1 MLRELCYPFDS
12 AEIMQKRKRLLRMLK
27 EQPSG
32 VKLRIAVL
40 GGSTTSDIVK
50 MLELFLRNR
59 GIEPSFYESEYA
71 QYWQDAMFE
80 NAALAEFSPE
90 LIFIHTS
97 SRNVQDY
104 PAVSDSKEVCE
115 YKLESVY
122 SHFEQMWERLAAVYA
137 CPIIQN
143 NFEMPMTRL
152 LGNREAG
159 CPQGRIDF
167 LTRLN
172 TKFYDYAASHKNFY
186 IHDINYLSA
195 CYGLDKW
202 LEPKYWHL
210 YKYALAVPAIPEFAY
225 NLSNIICSLMGKNKK
240 VMALDLDNTLWGG
253 VIGDDGQAGIE
264 IGQETSM
271 GQVYA
276 ELQGYIK
283 AHKELGVL
291 LTVCSKNDPEN
302 ALLGL
307 EHPDG
312 ILKPEDFTLIKA
324 NWEPKSQNLL
334 DTAQELNLLPESF
347 VFVDDN
353 PVEREIVASQ
363 LPETVTVGFATPE
376 ECILALDRSGY
387 FEVTNLSNDDAKRAE
402 MYKAN
407 AERRAAQSKFAD
419 YTDFLLSLEM
429 EAEICGFDEVHLP
442 RITQLTNK
450 SNQFN
455 VTTKRY
461 TQTEMEAV
469 MASDAY
475 LCRYGRLT
483 DKFGDNGIVSV
494 VIGRR
499 EGTALHIDLWLM
511 SCRVLKRDMELAM
524 LDEIVRAAQ
533 NEGISEIYGYYF
545 PTKKNGMVRELFG
558 SFGFSK
564 QSEDAEGN
572 SIWMLPTAG
581 YTPKNKVITVKE
593 TAKHGQ

>member
-1 MLRELCYPFDS
+1 MLRELCYPFDA
-12 AEIMQKRKRLLRMLK
+12 AEIMQKRRKLLRTLK
-27 EQPSG
+27 EQG
-32 VKLRIAVL
+32 GNVKLRIAVL

-59 GIEPSFYESEYA
+59 GIEPEFYESEYA
-71 QYWQDAMFE
+71 QYWQDAMFQ
-80 NAALAEFSPE
+80 NAELEAFKPE

-97 SRNVQDY
+97 SRNVQDF
-104 PAVSDSKEVCE
+104 PAVTDSKEVCE
-115 YKLESVY
+115 HKLMAAY
-122 SHFEQMWERLAAVYA
+122 SHFEQMWERLAQVYA

-172 TKFYDYAASHKNFY
+172 LKFYDYAASHKTFY

-210 YKYALAVPAIPEFAY
+210 YKYALAVPAIPDFVY

-240 VMALDLDNTLWGG
+240 VLALDLDNTLWGG

-271 GQVYA
+271 GQLYA
-276 ELQGYIK
+276 ELQNYIK
-283 AHKELGVL
+283 AHKDLGVL
-291 LTVCSKNDPEN
+291 LTVCSKNDYEN
-302 ALLGL
+302 AISGL

-312 ILKPEDFTLIKA
+312 ILKPDDFTLIKA
-324 NWEPKSQNLL
+324 NWEPKSQNIL
-334 DTAQELNLLPESF
+334 DSANELNLLPESF

-353 PVEREIVASQ
+353 PAEREIVAAQ
-363 LPETVTVGFATPE
+363 LPDTVTIGFESPE
-376 ECILALDRSGY
+376 ECIIALDRSGY
-387 FEVTNLSNDDAKRAE
+387 FEVTNLSGDDAKRGE

-407 AERRAAQSKFAD
+407 AARAVAQQQFAN
-419 YTDFLLSLEM
+419 YKDFLLSLEM
-429 EAEICGFDEVHLP
+429 QAEIRDFDEVHLP

-469 MASDAY
+469 LASDHHIR
-475 LCRYGRLT
+475 RYGRLT

-494 VIGRR
+494 VIGRK
-499 EGTALHIDLWLM
+499 EAASLHIELWLM
-511 SCRVLKRDMELAM
+511 SCRVLKRDMEFAM
-524 LDEIVRAAQ
+524 LDEIVKAAK
-533 NEGISEIYGYYF
+533 NEGITEIIGYYY
-545 PTKKNGMVRELFG
+545 PTKKNAMVRELFG
-558 SFGFSK
+558 TFGFVK
-564 QSEDAEGN
+564 QSEDADGN
-572 SIWMLPTAG
+572 SVWKLETSG
-581 YTPKNKVITVKE
+581 YTPKNEVIQIKE
-593 TAKHGQ
+593 EQNV

>member
-12 AEIMQKRKRLLRMLK
+12 AKIMQKRRGLLRTLK
-27 EQPSG
+27 EQTGG
-32 VKLRIAVL
+32 VTLRIAVL

-59 GIEPSFYESEYA
+59 GIEPTFYESEYA
-71 QYWQDAMFE
+71 QYWEDAMFGNPE
-80 NAALAEFSPE
+80 LEAFRPE
-90 LIFIHTS
+90 LIFIHTT
-97 SRNVQDY
+97 SRNVREFPD
-104 PAVSDSKEVCE
+104 VSDPKELCE
-115 YKLESVY
+115 HKLVETY
-122 SHFEQMWERLAAVYA
+122 SHFEQMWEHLAEVYA

-152 LGNREAG
+152 LGNREVG

-172 TKFYDYAASHKNFY
+172 CKLYDYAASHKNFY

-210 YKYALAVPAIPEFAY
+210 YKYALAVPAIPDLAY
-225 NLSNIICSLMGKNKK
+225 NLSNIICSLMGRNKK
-240 VMALDLDNTLWGG
+240 VLALDLDNTLWGG

-264 IGQETSM
+264 IGQETPS
-271 GQVYA
+271 GQVFS

-291 LTVCSKNDPEN
+291 LTVCSKNDLEN
-302 ALLGL
+302 ALSGL

-312 ILKPEDFTLIKA
+312 ILKPDDFTLIKA

-334 DTAQELNLLPESF
+334 DSANELNLLPESF

-353 PVEREIVASQ
+353 PAEREIVAAQ
-363 LPETVTVGFATPE
+363 LPDTVAIPFDTPE

-387 FEVTNLSNDDAKRAE
+387 FEVTSLSGDDVKRVE
-402 MYKAN
+402 MYRAN
-407 AERRAAQSKFAD
+407 VARAAAQSQFAD
-419 YTDFLLSLEM
+419 YHDFLRSLEM
-429 EAEICGFDEVHLP
+429 TAEIRDFDEVHLP

-455 VTTKRY
+455 VTTKRF
-461 TQTEMEAV
+461 TPSEMEAV
-469 MASDAY
+469 MQSNDY
-475 LCRYGRLT
+475 IRRCGRLN

-494 VIGRR
+494 VIGRIA
-499 EGTALHIDLWLM
+499 ETALHIELWLM

-524 LDEIVRAAQ
+524 LDEIVKAAQ
-533 NEGISEIYGYYF
+533 VRGITEIYGYYY
-545 PTKKNGMVRELFG
+545 PTKKNSMVRDLFG
-558 SFGFSK
+558 TFGFDK
-564 QSEDAEGN
+564 QQEDADGN
-572 SIWMLPTAG
+572 TVWKLDVSG
-581 YTPKNKVITVKE
+581 YTPRNTVIEIREEQTV
-593 TAKHGQ
+593 